1 MKTKLTNRPVEQ
13 VIAAIEALDLDPI
26 KLKLMDS
33 EEGQG
38 WSREYADRMELAYKR
53 LLTLLATHPEETLA
67 PGKDVDKFWH
77 GHILDTLKYAED
89 CDKVF
94 GCFLHHFPYF
104 GMRGAEDAANLAEA
118 GETTRRLY
126 QQEFGRDY
134 DTSVS
139 RKTENAAYCGAI
151 RAEAYCGAISAKDV
165 AYCGGV
171 KADKPAYCGAIS
183 AKDVAY
189 CGAIKAEK
197 PAYCGAIKGEKL
209 AYCGAI
215 KAESP
220 AYCGAIS
227 AYCGAITDENLIRSE
242 AARTSDKLNVSLRPS
257 LPAVL

>member
-38 WSREYADRMELAYKR
+38 WSREYADHMELAYKR

-67 PGKDVDKFWH
+67 PSKDVDKFWH

-94 GCFLHHFPYF
+94 GSFLHHFPYF
-104 GMRGAEDAANLAEA
+104 GMRGAEDAANLAKA

-126 QQEFGRDY
+126 QQEFGQDH
-134 DTSVS
+134 DASVS

-151 RAEAYCGAISAKDV
+151 RAEAYCGAI
-165 AYCGGV
+165 
-171 KADKPAYCGAIS
+171 KAESPAYCGAIS

-197 PAYCGAIKGEKL
+197 AAYCGAS
-209 AYCGAI
+209 
-215 KAESP
+215 KAEKP

-227 AYCGAITDENLIRSE
+227 AYCGAITGENVVRSE
-242 AARTSDKLNVSLRPS
+242 AARTSDKLKVSLRPS